1 MLQSFEA
8 WPSQQSLSLTDWM
21 NQGTGVSSSNSASQT
36 LGAAGTYAIAS
47 PAIASPVDAQRFLRF
62 SLNEATT
69 ALLPL
74 DSIQE
79 VSQIPYRGLL
89 PVPEMPDAVLGVASC
104 RGAIVWLVELA
115 KLIGVVAQP
124 ESSGLEPSRQLA
136 SFLLQTITIHAEGQ
150 SLGLV
155 VPGVMDIEHHD
166 AQSLR
171 PPHADLFPA
180 HLVPF
185 LAGYLDESCSPVL
198 SASALIETLQMQH

>member
-21 NQGTGVSSSNSASQT
+21 NQGTGVASSNSVSRT
-36 LGAAGTYAIAS
+36 LGVAGTHAIAN
-47 PAIASPVDAQRFLRF
+47 PVDAQRFLRF

-124 ESSGLEPSRQLA
+124 EFSGLEPSRQLA

-155 VPGVMDIEHHD
+155 VPCVMDIEHHD